1 MAPPCAHELAPVPQ
15 RTHHRDEPGSSA
27 IPILAPAAV
36 GNKDHAGTLVE
47 SNRRKQRMSKY
58 LIVIAVVGTFAV
70 PAVAQT
76 TTTTTE
82 YFVVQDTTTKKC
94 TIVENKPTT
103 TTVVQVGPVAF
114 KSRTEAEAG
123 MKTIKVCETTN

>member
-1 MAPPCAHELAPVPQ
+1 
-15 RTHHRDEPGSSA
+15 
-27 IPILAPAAV
+27 
-36 GNKDHAGTLVE
+36 
-47 SNRRKQRMSKY
+47 MSKY

-82 YFVVQDTTTKKC
+82 YFIVQDTTTKKC
-94 TIVENKPTT
+94 TIVEKKPTT
-103 TTVVQVGPVAF
+103 TSVVQVGPVAF